1 MAIGAVEVR
10 VIVNIL
16 GNLTQNASCAGLSK
30 YIYIWIYISVQL
42 LEFKIQQEKV
52 LQDDLR
58 TSLDAERAR
67 SGTLSG
73 QLNQEKSSN
82 LDLQTNVSGL
92 QVQVGKLKETL
103 EREQSRFVSV
113 T

>member
-1 MAIGAVEVR
+1 MYFYCYKSL
-10 VIVNIL
+10 IL
-16 GNLTQNASCAGLSK
+16 FFTF
-30 YIYIWIYISVQL
+30 SVQL

-58 TSLDAERAR
+58 TSLDTERAR
-67 SGTLSG
+67 SGALSG
-73 QLNQEKSSN
+73 QLSHEKSSN
-82 LDLQTNVSGL
+82 LDLQSNISAL